1 MFFHCSSTLILDIT
15 TLNFLLLKHSNL
27 VDVLQFFQCMLRA
40 VGVEQI
46 VIKAT
51 DLTISFLKS
60 ALKMDI

>member
-1 MFFHCSSTLILDIT
+1 
-15 TLNFLLLKHSNL
+15 
-27 VDVLQFFQCMLRA
+27 MLRA

-51 DLTISFLKS
+51 DLIM